1 MAAAW
6 HGGIFLQATG
16 LQQSVLGP
24 VPTTRLGSDQ
34 RRPFPQC
41 MYSHR
46 RLRSIRWDIR
56 MCQ

>member
-24 VPTTRLGSDQ
+24 VPTTRWGPIRGD
-34 RRPFPQC
+34 PFPNVC
-41 MYSHR
+41 
-46 RLRSIRWDIR
+46 IPIGG
-56 MCQ
+56 